1 MIAKLIVW
9 DRDRPRALARMR
21 AALAQYRVVGVSNNV
36 EFLQR
41 LVTAPAFAHADLDTA
56 LIERENA
63 VLFPAPQP
71 VPQAVWALAALAELQ
86 REGQGVRDDSP
97 WSVLDGWRLNSTAQ
111 RTLTLRFGDE
121 VQAVGVS
128 YVSGGHGHVLTIG
141 GQSLTV
147 RGQFGP
153 SGTVHAQLG
162 ERRVSAAVVTSGER
176 RQVFFEGRSWPVTV
190 VGALSSGGGGDDHAG
205 GLKAPMPGKVIAL
218 IAAAG
223 SVVEKGAPLL
233 VLEAMKME
241 HTISAP
247 AKGLVKAF
255 HFAAGDQV
263 TDGVDLVDFEVE
275 VQP

>member
-1 MIAKLIVW
+1 
-9 DRDRPRALARMR
+9 MR

-41 LVTAPAFAHADLDTA
+41 LVTAPAFANADLDTA

-63 VLFPAPQP
+63 VLFPAAQP

-86 REGQGVRDDSP
+86 REAQGMRDDSP
-97 WSVLDGWRLNSTAQ
+97 WSVLDGWRMNSTAQ

-128 YVSGGHGHVLTIG
+128 YVSGGHELTIG
-141 GQSLTV
+141 GQSLVV
-147 RGQFGP
+147 RGQVGP

-162 ERRVSAAVVTSGER
+162 ERRVSAAVVTSGEK
-176 RQVFFEGRSWPVTV
+176 RQVFFEGRSWSIVL
-190 VGALSSGGGGDDHAG
+190 VGALSAGGGGDDHAG

-218 IAAAG
+218 IATAG

-263 TDGVDLVDFEVE
+263 TDGVDLVDFE
-275 VQP
+275 PTRP